1 MNDAPSLRTRG
12 AAVALAALLVLGCGG
27 APSTPGA
34 TGATGAAGGDAEA
47 IEGLRREIADLRA
60 DVDVL
65 AGNVGS
71 LEKSIR
77 DLAEEIRWGRKGAG
91 GEDGSGG
98 GPFGGN
104 TEPGAPGD
112 PRGETFGDAPP
123 PAQPFV
129 AYTEEQ
135 KAALRTAAAAKGIVL
150 GDDRVS
156 VPGEVILRE
165 GALEFFAVFPGGKTH
180 ESILLLCGKRDAE
193 GNPSPGLGATLNASL
208 MALGLRPGTPLRV
221 LPGGGTRPPRGTTVH
236 IAVEWDEDGKRVRA
250 RAEDLLWDVENG
262 RALESGKFLY
272 TGSFFEPDG
281 YIPDLSG
288 DAVAVYST
296 VYTLIDLADPRAVD
310 DSKFAPCTPRIPG
323 PGTKVDVV
331 FSPAPLVPTR
341 TWDPTD
347 PKKRTDEAPGGGVGP
362 K

>member
-1 MNDAPSLRTRG
+1 MNDVPPSRARG
-12 AAVALAALLVLGCGG
+12 AALALAALLALGCGG
-27 APSTPGA
+27 ATPASGPA
-34 TGATGAAGGDAEA
+34 GAAGAAGNDVETLEA
-47 IEGLRREIADLRA
+47 LRREVADLRA
-60 DVDVL
+60 DLDVL
-65 AGNVGS
+65 SGNVGS
-71 LEKSIR
+71 LDKSIR
-77 DLAEEIRWGRKGAG
+77 DLAEEIRWGRKGTG

-98 GPFGGN
+98 GLGGDP
-104 TEPGAPGD
+104 EPGAPGD

-123 PAQPFV
+123 PAHPFV
-129 AYTEEQ
+129 VYTEEQ
-135 KAALRTAAAAKGIVL
+135 KASLRTAAAAKGIVL
-150 GDDRVS
+150 GEDRVS

-180 ESILLLCGKRDAE
+180 ESIVLLCGKRDAE
-193 GNPSPGLGATLNASL
+193 GNPSPALGATLNASL

-288 DAVAVYST
+288 DAIAVYST
-296 VYTLIDLADPRAVD
+296 VYTLIDLDDPRAVD
-310 DSKFAPCTPRIPG
+310 DSKFAPCTPRIP
-323 PGTKVDVV
+323 PAGTKVDVV
-331 FSPAPLVPTR
+331 FSPQPLAPTR
-341 TWDPTD
+341 TWDPAD
-347 PKKRTDEAPGGGVGP
+347 PKKRTDDATGGGVGP